1 MAKFDFNSIKDSI
14 AKRNPFKSK
23 AEEDFDEEGS
33 FDDAFVPEN
42 TDENEEFNPEDE
54 DSEYI
59 EDDSASDQE
68 YDDEAYSGEEY
79 PDDDNSM
86 KKHVIII

>member
-33 FDDAFVPEN
+33 FDDEQKLAGDVNGDNKIDAKDATIILSYYSYRSTGGDKDLIAFFV
-42 TDENEEFNPEDE
+42 
-54 DSEYI
+54 S
-59 EDDSASDQE
+59 
-68 YDDEAYSGEEY
+68 
-79 PDDDNSM
+79 
-86 KKHVIII
+86 